1 MSSETNSLFAQVE
14 PEPEKLA
21 SRAEWGLWADSE
33 IGKREGGTER
43 EEGKKGEEGKR
54 SERRERRGKK
64 RERREEKEE
73 REISLNHSPSF
84 IAVFVSKL
92 FLTLSLLASLLQDA
106 ITWKHRQVSPSCAT
120 RRSARELRGVAVTSG
135 DGRNLPRKR
144 ALRTR
149 EPGHGGARGA
159 AGDGR
164 ERLREVGLG
173 AAGGRELGGCGG
185 CGGCGGPEPWEPCLC
200 LPVRLAAPQALPATA
215 ASDPSQPSAFQ
226 TWARW
231 HLAEHGGRVRTPNQE
246 AKTSPWVFT
255 KLCLGGWPPS

>member
-1 MSSETNSLFAQVE
+1 MSSEINSLFAQVE
-14 PEPEKLA
+14 PEPEELA

-33 IGKREGGTER
+33 IGKSEEEGTER
-43 EEGKKGEEGKR
+43 ERRETKK
-54 SERRERRGKK
+54 RREREVRGERGEERKEK
-64 RERREEKEE
+64 ERREEKEDRE
-73 REISLNHSPSF
+73 RERSPWPISPSF

-92 FLTLSLLASLLQDA
+92 FLTPSLASTLQDA
-106 ITWKHRQVSPSCAT
+106 ITWKPRQVSPSCAT
-120 RRSARELRGVAVTSG
+120 RRSAQELRGGAVTSG
-135 DGRNLPRKR
+135 GGWNLPRKR

-149 EPGHGGARGA
+149 ERGHGGARGA

-173 AAGGRELGGCGG
+173 AAVGRELGGCGG
-185 CGGCGGPEPWEPCLC
+185 CGGCGGPEPWEP
-200 LPVRLAAPQALPATA
+200 LPPCPAGSSPGSA

-226 TWARW
+226 TLARW